1 MEEPPRD
8 TPPASPLVG
17 ACFIVGSAPTD
28 DWTSFAG
35 HLAAYTAGG
44 WRFSAPVEGMAAH
57 ILSTQTTA
65 AYRNGAWEIGVIR
78 ADSLVVAGE
87 QVVGPRGAAI
97 PDPAGGATLDA
108 EARSAIGAILAA
120 LRQHGLIGS

>member
-1 MEEPPRD
+1 MGWWFGRK
-8 TPPASPLVG
+8 
-17 ACFIVGSAPTD
+17 SAPDRMRPFVPAWLGTAEEEG
-28 DWTSFAG
+28 FA
-35 HLAAYTAGG
+35 
-44 WRFSAPVEGMAAH
+44 RSVEGMAAH

-87 QVVGPRGAAI
+87 QVVGARGAAI
-97 PDPAGGATLDA
+97 PDPAGGTTIDA